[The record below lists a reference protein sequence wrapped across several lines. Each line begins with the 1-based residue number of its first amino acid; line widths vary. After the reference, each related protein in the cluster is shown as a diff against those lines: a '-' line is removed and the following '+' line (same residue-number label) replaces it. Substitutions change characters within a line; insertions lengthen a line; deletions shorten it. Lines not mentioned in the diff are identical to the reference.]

1 MRLYGKGRFGALF
14 CFWLLLSSGAWAQ
27 SDKAALRELL
37 AAGRFAELDAQ
48 MSAYQATYARGESD
62 DDRPFQALVALTAVD
77 TELRPAYDRW
87 VAQYPSSYAA
97 RLARGYYLS
106 GMGWAAR
113 GQGYLRDTPSDRL
126 EEMRG
131 YFREAMEDLKASV
144 ALDARP
150 VLSYATMIRVAR
162 ADRRF
167 GDIGLYLENAL
178 ALDPKAYHARMSY
191 LLGIRP
197 EWGGSLE
204 QMERF
209 VAQSRQ
215 ALPAEQAA
223 KLQRVLDN
231 AVARDALAPGEQYA
245 ARGEYEEAVQHY
257 EDVLAKQPSPRGYAA
272 RGYAYMRMKR
282 HDKAIAD
289 FDRAL
294 ELDPDDQCCGN
305 THSNRGYS
313 YLESGALP
321 KALPDLVHAAEQ
333 MDSHWAVRTLV
344 GIYAYGHYGARID
357 LKRAHPWC
365 ERAARQ
371 GDAWSMFC
379 LAHIYRTGW
388 GGTQR
393 DLAKGT
399 QWMQR
404 AAERGIAGAQYNLGW
419 IYWEGEAD
427 DAWNPFKA
435 FYWWSKAALQGD
447 RLAFGRVLMVAVAP
461 VLAMLLGIGLWLV
474 RQRRKKTDGS
484 AR

>member
-1 MRLYGKGRFGALF
+1 
-14 CFWLLLSSGAWAQ
+14 LLCAGLSAAAQ
-27 SDKAALRELL
+27 PDKTALRELL
-37 AAGRFAELDAQ
+37 AAERFAELDAQ
-48 MSAYQATYARGESD
+48 MSAYQAAYAKGESS

-87 VAQYPSSYAA
+87 VARYPGSYAA

-113 GQGYLRDTPSDRL
+113 GQGYVRDTPKERM

-144 ALDARP
+144 ALDSRP

-162 ADRRF
+162 ADRSF
-167 GDIGLYLENAL
+167 GDIGLYLDNAL

-209 VAQSRQ
+209 VALSRQ

-231 AVARDALAPGEQYA
+231 SLARGELASGEQHA
-245 ARGEYEEAVQHY
+245 ARGEYAAAVQRY
-257 EDVLAKQPSPRGYAA
+257 DDVLAKRPSARGYAA
-272 RGYAYMRMKR
+272 RGYAYMRMER
-282 HDKAIAD
+282 HDRAIVD

-294 ELDPDDQCCGN
+294 ELDPEDQCCGN

-313 YLESGALP
+313 YLMSGALP

-333 MDSHWAVRTLV
+333 MDSQWAARTLV
-344 GIYAYGHYGARID
+344 GIYAYGQYGARID
-357 LKRAHPWC
+357 LQRARPWC

-371 GDAWSMFC
+371 GDAWSMHC
-379 LAHIYRTGW
+379 LGHIYRTGW

-393 DLAKGT
+393 DLAKGRD
-399 QWMQR
+399 WMQR

-427 DAWNPFKA
+427 DPWNPFKA
-435 FYWWSKAALQGD
+435 LYWWARAAVQGD
-447 RLAFGRVLMVAVAP
+447 ALAFGRLLMIAIGP
-461 VLAMLLGIGLWLV
+461 VLAMLLCIGLWLV
-474 RQRRKKTDGS
+474 WRQRRKKAVG
-484 AR
+484 ANR